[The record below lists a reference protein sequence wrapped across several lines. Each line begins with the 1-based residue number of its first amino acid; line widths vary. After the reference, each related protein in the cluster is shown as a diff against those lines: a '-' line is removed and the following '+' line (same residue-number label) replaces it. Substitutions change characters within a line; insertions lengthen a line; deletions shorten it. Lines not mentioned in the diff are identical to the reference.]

1 MSFELEQ
8 RDIRRLRR
16 TAIKF
21 HDLPLKRKIENKKS
35 MTIDALSE
43 ARSTLPT

>member
-8 RDIRRLRR
+8 RDIRRLRI
-16 TAIKF
+16 AIKF
-21 HDLPLKRKIENKKS
+21 HDFPLKRKNENTKLI
-35 MTIDALSE
+35 TIDALSE